1 MRRWD
6 LREPTRAN
14 GYPEGSKLAPATW
27 TPRSD
32 ERYLGAEISDQ
43 VKSLEFVF
51 VFVEVSNGG
60 HPSHSASGMEA
71 KPLKKES
78 DSQASTSNERSA
90 YLLSQ
95 RAALM
100 P

>member
-1 MRRWD
+1 M
-6 LREPTRAN
+6 P
-14 GYPEGSKLAPATW
+14 G
-27 TPRSD
+27 
-32 ERYLGAEISDQ
+32 Q
-43 VKSLEFVF
+43 VKSAEF

-60 HPSHSASGMEA
+60 HPSHSCERMEA

-78 DSQASTSNERSA
+78 DLQAFTSNERSA